1 MAHIQLNFYSNA
13 LKKNANVI
21 VFIPTVSADD
31 YLMGGSVRYGHK
43 GLKYQTLYLLHGSY
57 GDYLDWSRFTGI
69 ERYAQ
74 DKVLAVVMPS
84 GENSGYVNMAFGE
97 AYETY
102 LTKELPEFMEKMF
115 PVAKKR
121 ENTFIGG
128 LSMGGYGAF
137 HCALKCPERYGCA
150 VSLSGA
156 LDMQMLQNSRV
167 PHITNMSLNYRKAV
181 YKDFNKIRG
190 SDADIFY
197 LLEEAV
203 KGRKDLPKLYM
214 ACGQEDFIFEEN
226 ENFYN
231 KAEKLSV
238 SVEYIRDHGIHE
250 WDYWDVH
257 IRMALDWLP
266 CKKDLVEE

>member
-13 LKKNANVI
+13 LQKNANVI

-31 YLMGGSVRYGHK
+31 HLFGSSIRCGQK
-43 GLKYQTLYLLHGSY
+43 NLKYQTLYLLHGSY
-57 GDYLDWSRFTGI
+57 GDYLDWSLFTGI

-74 DKVLAVVMPS
+74 EKVLAVVMPS
-84 GENSGYVNMAFGE
+84 GENSCYIDMAHGE

-102 LTKELPEFMEKMF
+102 LTKELPAFLEKMF
-115 PVAKKR
+115 PIARKR

-137 HCALKCPERYGCA
+137 HAALKCPERYGCA

-156 LDMQMLQNSRV
+156 LDMQMLQNSTA
-167 PHITNMSLNYRKAV
+167 PHIAKMSVNYRNAV
-181 YKDFNKIRG
+181 YEDFSKING
-190 SDADIFY
+190 TDADLSY
-197 LLEEAV
+197 LLEKAAKEQI
-203 KGRKDLPKLYM
+203 DLPKLYM
-214 ACGQEDFIFEEN
+214 TCGQEDFIFEEN
-226 ENFYN
+226 ESFHK
-231 KAEKLSV
+231 KAKKWNV
-238 SVEYIRDHGIHE
+238 PVEYIRDHGVHE
-250 WDYWDVH
+250 WDYWDAH

>member
-1 MAHIQLNFYSNA
+1 
-13 LKKNANVI
+13 
-21 VFIPTVSADD
+21 
-31 YLMGGSVRYGHK
+31 MGGSVRYGQK